1 MIMLLPNSTKVTFME
16 QGYGREHYK
25 VAAINALHTWL
36 NAQPL
41 EHFEDPKRAGT
52 SRGEKI
58 GMGRSKIVAAGLLSL
73 YPKLS
78 LQEISKIA
86 GVSYGLLRK
95 WKTEED
101 FKDKMQQL
109 ANDFGIDM
117 ARCVVAVNV
126 EEYLFGHKAG
136 PDLSWTEIGDEI
148 LILKSQ
154 EPLFKSFL
162 KSPKSKEMKKKK
174 VFIIDDGPSRWTKHY
189 QQKYSSVAISENV
202 MPLLLWY
209 GLGVVDAFSKYIKS
223 HMHIPGVAES
233 LTMLSRASFL
243 WEDYDEARVKSWMT
257 QPVMLDWWEASI
269 ASTVN
274 WLTDRLAD
282 PNPRNHTDNEKIKE
296 KELAGLLQIHI
307 RAIFNLLRNKT

>member
-1 MIMLLPNSTKVTFME
+1 ME
-16 QGYGREHYK
+16 QGYGSENYK
-25 VAAINALHTWL
+25 AVAINALHTWL

-109 ANDFGIDM
+109 ANDFGTDM

-126 EEYLFGHKAG
+126 EEFLLHKAES
-136 PDLSWTEIGDEI
+136 DKKLSGTIIGSKI
-148 LILKSQ
+148 LVLKSQ
-154 EPLFKSFL
+154 EPLFNSFL
-162 KSPKSKEMKKKK
+162 KSKKGKIIEKK
-174 VFIIDDGPSRWTKHY
+174 NVFIIDDGPTRWTKFY
-189 QQKYSSVAISENV
+189 QQKYSSVAISENF

-209 GLGVVDAFSKYIKS
+209 GLAVIDAFAIFIKE
-223 HMHIPGVAES
+223 HMYLPGIADS
-233 LTMLSRASFL
+233 LMMLGRASFL
-243 WEDYDEARVKSWMT
+243 WDNYDDARVKLWMT
-257 QPVMLDWWEASI
+257 QPKLLELLEIAM

-274 WLTDRLAD
+274 LLTNSLAD
-282 PNPRNHTDNEKIKE
+282 PNPQIRSDNERIKKIT
-296 KELAGLLQIHI
+296 GLLQDQI
-307 RAIFNLLRNKT
+307 RLIFNLLRNKT